1 MLLYIEPASKYLDTI
16 SLKILYCSL
25 FMPYLSYYSEILGK
39 TYITYINSLYLLQKK
54 VVRTMSKVGR
64 LDHTN
69 ALFVDLKLLKL
80 SDLIHLKIAIIVF
93 KAKQKVL
100 PPNIMNYFKM
110 IKKDSYKIRHTQDF
124 KQVYTRTTHKSMN
137 ISIYGVKLWNQFEK
151 KLKNVSMLLTFKC
164 MLKNQVYISQ
174 LKYRPT

>member
-1 MLLYIEPASKYLDTI
+1 M
-16 SLKILYCSL
+16 
-25 FMPYLSYYSEILGK
+25 
-39 TYITYINSLYLLQKK
+39 
-54 VVRTMSKVGR
+54 
-64 LDHTN
+64 
-69 ALFVDLKLLKL
+69 
-80 SDLIHLKIAIIVF
+80 F

-151 KLKNVSMLLTFKC
+151 KLKNVSKLLTFKC
-164 MLKNQVYISQ
+164 MFKNQVYIN
-174 LKYRPT
+174 